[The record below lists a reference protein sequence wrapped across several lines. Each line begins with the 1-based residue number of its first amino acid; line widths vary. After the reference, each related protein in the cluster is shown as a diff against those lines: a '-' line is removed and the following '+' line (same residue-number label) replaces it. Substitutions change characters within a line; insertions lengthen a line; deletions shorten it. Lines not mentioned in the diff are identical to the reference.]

1 MPIKFRTIPI
11 KEPYTIDSIG
21 NHWNQETV
29 QRPTGHPFF
38 HYLQTE
44 KGSGRMLIQ
53 GKKYTLKPGE
63 GVLIAPFI
71 PHSYHSESNE
81 WITSFVTLTG
91 TIESS
96 IINMVG
102 NRSVIFLQKEQTTEI
117 STLINDMVNAFDHPP
132 LDTRMLSVNC
142 YRLLLHFAE
151 GINTKDLFDTPLYQ
165 KYVAPVVKEMETHY
179 DQDLT
184 VQELSNQV
192 YVTPQ
197 YLSRL
202 FRRFLGCSVYDY
214 LTTYRISKAKE
225 LLLVD
230 SQLKVQ
236 DIAQRVGFPD
246 PSHFIFIFR
255 KITGFTPLEFR
266 KQN

>member
-1 MPIKFRTIPI
+1 MPIKFRTMPVN
-11 KEPYTIDSIG
+11 EPLTFDSIG
-21 NHWNQETV
+21 NHWNQESLK
-29 QRPTGHPFF
+29 RPNGHPFY

-44 KGSGRMLIQ
+44 KGCGTILIQ
-53 GKKYTLKPGE
+53 GKKHSLKTGE
-63 GVLIAPFI
+63 GVLIAPFV
-71 PHSYHSESNE
+71 PHSYHSETGV
-81 WITSFVTLTG
+81 WITSFATFTG

-96 IINMVG
+96 ISTMIG
-102 NRSVIFLQKEQTTEI
+102 SRPVIFLQKEQTPEI
-117 STLINDMVNAFDHPP
+117 GLLIHDIVDRFEHSP
-132 LDTRMLSVNC
+132 LDSHKLSVDC

-151 GINTKDLFDTPLYQ
+151 GVYTRDLLDNPLYQ
-165 KYVAPVVKEMETHY
+165 KYVAPVIKEMETHY
-179 DQDLT
+179 EQELT
-184 VQELSNQV
+184 VLDLSNQV
-192 YVTPQ
+192 FVTPQ

-214 LTTYRISKAKE
+214 LTNYRINKAKE

-246 PSHFIFIFR
+246 SSHFIFIFR
-255 KITGFTPLEFR
+255 KITGFTPLDFR